1 LGRFALTGKPRCFFL
16 SGIPG
21 RVPFF
26 CFQVFHFFVIAPM
39 HNRVLIPLDLTEPL
53 AVPPGT
59 HEYRLSGATMGTT
72 WAVHVFAPSGL
83 SRQTLERG
91 IEARLAL
98 VVKQM
103 STWEPDSDLSRFN
116 GAPAGSWHALPDAFF
131 TVLDAALTMALDS
144 GGAFDPTV
152 GPLVNLWGF
161 GPDQI
166 DPRDFPGAGDT
177 RALTAARQRCGW
189 QRLELD
195 RKARRLLQ
203 PGGAY
208 LDFSGIAKGYA
219 VDLLARFLFD
229 AGCPGYLV
237 EIGGELSG
245 FGAKPNGQPWWVT
258 LERPPSELAA
268 EPIVTALHGQAVATS
283 GDYRRYVEHA
293 GQRYAH
299 TIDPRSGAPLRHD
312 LASVTVLHP
321 QCMVADALATV
332 LMVLGVEQGMAFAGE
347 RNIAALFIQSRDG
360 SFIESMSPAFAGM
373 LD

>member
-1 LGRFALTGKPRCFFL
+1 M
-16 SGIPG
+16 S
-21 RVPFF
+21 
-26 CFQVFHFFVIAPM
+26 
-39 HNRVLIPLDLTEPL
+39 NRILIPLDLAEPL
-53 AVPPGT
+53 PLPSGVR
-59 HEYRLSGATMGTT
+59 EYRLSGATMGTT
-72 WAVHVFAPSGL
+72 WAVHVLAPSSL
-83 SRQTLERG
+83 SQQILEDG
-91 IEARLAL
+91 IQARLAL
-98 VVKQM
+98 VVNQM

-116 GAPAGSWHALPDAFF
+116 SAPAGSWHALPDAFF
-131 TVLDAALTMALDS
+131 AVLDAALTMAVDS

-161 GPDQI
+161 GPEQI
-166 DPRDFPGAGDT
+166 AADDLPTERDT
-177 RALTAARQRCGW
+177 RAVTVARARCGW

-219 VDLLARFLFD
+219 VDLIARFLFD

-245 FGAKPNGQPWWVT
+245 FGVKPNDQPWWVA
-258 LERPPSELAA
+258 LERPPSERDAQ
-268 EPIVTALHGQAVATS
+268 PIVTALHGQAVATS
-283 GDYRRYVEHA
+283 GDYRRYVDHA

-347 RNIAALFIQSRDG
+347 RNIAALFIQYG
-360 SFIESMSPAFAGM
+360 ENGFIESMSPAFAEM